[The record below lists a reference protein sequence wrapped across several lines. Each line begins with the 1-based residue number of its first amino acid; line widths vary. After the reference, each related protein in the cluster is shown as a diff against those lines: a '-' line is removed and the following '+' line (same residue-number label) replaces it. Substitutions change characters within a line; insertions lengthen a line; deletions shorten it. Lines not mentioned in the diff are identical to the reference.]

1 MHASHL
7 IPPHGGVLVNRILT
21 QSAADL
27 WKKKLAGMQK
37 IVLHA
42 ELVKDVKN
50 VARGVLSPLTGFMNE
65 ADFIRVVDD
74 MHLADGTVWSIP
86 LVLDVTE
93 AQAKELHTGD
103 DVALVDA
110 TDNLVAILHVGD
122 VYQYDVTHVV
132 QHVYGTTEDA
142 HPGVA
147 HWKALK
153 PFLVGG
159 KIDLIDNSKEPFYE
173 VNLDPV
179 ETRYVFTQRGWKT
192 IVGFQT
198 RNAPHRAHE
207 YLQRLGLEL
216 CDGLFINPIIGKKKA
231 GDFQDEVIIAS
242 YMHMTK
248 NYFPAN
254 RTVFSILPAR
264 MNYAGPREAILHA
277 IIRKNFGCSHF
288 VVGRD
293 HAGVGT
299 YYGTFAAQEI
309 FDTIEDIGIK
319 ILKFENGF
327 FCTECDCMA
336 TPKTCAHSDDV
347 RVPPSGTKIRKLL
360 TAGEAVPETIMRKD
374 VVELILKQPKIF
386 VEEGEE

>member
-7 IPPHGGVLVNRILT
+7 IPPHGGVLVNRVLT
-21 QSAADL
+21 QAAAEQ
-27 WKKKLAGMQK
+27 WKAQAATLPR
-37 IVLHA
+37 ITLNP

-50 VARGVLSPLTGFMNE
+50 IARGVLSPLTGFMNE
-65 ADFIRVVDD
+65 ADFVRVVDD
-74 MHLADGTVWSIP
+74 MHLANGEVWSIP
-86 LVLDVTE
+86 IALDVDE
-93 AQAKELHTGD
+93 VVAKELRTGD
-103 DVALVDA
+103 PVVLVDVAQ
-110 TDNLVAILHVGD
+110 NPVAILHVGD
-122 VYQYDVTHVV
+122 VYQYDVMRVV
-132 QHVYGTTEDA
+132 AQVYGTTDEA

-147 HWKALK
+147 HWKKMK

-159 KIDLIDNSKEPFYE
+159 TIDLIDNSKEPFYE

-242 YMHMTK
+242 YTHMMK
-248 NYFPAN
+248 EYFPKN
-254 RTVFSILPAR
+254 RAVFSILPAR

-293 HAGVGT
+293 HAGVGS

-309 FDTIEDIGIK
+309 FDTIEDIGIT

-327 FCTECDCMA
+327 FCTQCDCMA
-336 TPKTCAHSDDV
+336 TPKTCAHTDDV
-347 RVPPSGTKIRKLL
+347 RIPPSGTKIRKML
-360 TAGEAVPETIMRKD
+360 TAGEVVPPTIMRTD

>member
-1 MHASHL
+1 MHAAHL
-7 IPPHGGVLVNRILT
+7 IPPHGGVLVNRVLT
-21 QSAADL
+21 PDAAKVWAERAQTL
-27 WKKKLAGMQK
+27 PKLQLD
-37 IVLHA
+37 V
-42 ELVKDVKN
+42 ELIKDIKN
-50 VARGVLSPLTGFMNE
+50 IARGVMSPLTGFMNE
-65 ADFIRVVDD
+65 ADFVRVVDE
-74 MHLADGTVWSIP
+74 MHLASGDVWSIP
-86 LVLDVTE
+86 FVLDVT
-93 AQAKELHTGD
+93 KEESMQLKTGD
-103 DVALVDA
+103 PVALCDA
-110 TDNLVAILHVGD
+110 AGNAVAVLHVGD
-122 VYQYDVTHVV
+122 VYTYDVMHVV
-132 QHVYGTTEDA
+132 EKVYGTTDDA
-142 HPGVA
+142 HPGVSR
-147 HWKALK
+147 WKAMK
-153 PFLVGG
+153 PYLVGG
-159 KIDLIDNSKEPFYE
+159 TIDLIDNSKEPFYE

-242 YMHMTK
+242 YSHMMK
-248 NYFPAN
+248 EYFPSN
-254 RTVFSILPAR
+254 RAVFSILPAR
-264 MNYAGPREAILHA
+264 MNYAGPRDAIYHAIL
-277 IIRKNFGCSHF
+277 RKNFGCSHF

-327 FCTECDCMA
+327 FCTKCDCMA

-347 RVPPSGTKIRKLL
+347 RVPPSGTKIRKML
-360 TAGEAVPETIMRKD
+360 TAGEVVPPTIMRTD